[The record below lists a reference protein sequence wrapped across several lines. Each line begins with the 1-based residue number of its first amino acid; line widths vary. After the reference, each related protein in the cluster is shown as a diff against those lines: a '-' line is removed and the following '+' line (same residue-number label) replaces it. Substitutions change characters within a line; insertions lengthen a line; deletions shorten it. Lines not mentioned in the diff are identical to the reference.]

1 MRQTVSALAGAT
13 SLGAVGEE
21 GPPDDCCPVGL
32 GRGPEPGRLLAARPS
47 QAFCES
53 RATIWVAGVRDD
65 LGGGE
70 WGRAHF
76 RERPTSESGH
86 VMRQE
91 VVSSARQKAVSD
103 ISSLPTLRTAPS
115 SSQGSNLIWPAPP
128 LTSHRDRSIDSHRV
142 ACRAARM
149 VNVIASMT
157 SETPAVSSG
166 DGPAGRPPSRTVP
179 M

>member
-1 MRQTVSALAGAT
+1 MHGLSGDQCTSARKTAIGEQHHLAAPCGHGRSCTPAYGGHAHASRNRAWAALNMATPPRHKIPMRQTVSALAGAT

-76 RERPTSESGH
+76 RERPTSESG
-86 VMRQE
+86 Q
-91 VVSSARQKAVSD
+91 
-103 ISSLPTLRTAPS
+103 LR
-115 SSQGSNLIWPAPP
+115 WPAM
-128 LTSHRDRSIDSHRV
+128 
-142 ACRAARM
+142 RM
-149 VNVIASMT
+149 DKGSQLQ
-157 SETPAVSSG
+157 
-166 DGPAGRPPSRTVP
+166 
-179 M
+179 